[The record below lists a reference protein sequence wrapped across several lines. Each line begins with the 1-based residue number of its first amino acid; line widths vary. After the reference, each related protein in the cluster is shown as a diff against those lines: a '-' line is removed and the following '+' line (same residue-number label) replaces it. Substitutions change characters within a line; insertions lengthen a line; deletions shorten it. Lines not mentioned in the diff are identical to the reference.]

1 MNKTDLNMLKDYL
14 ETYVSPLLVEN
25 IPSDFFGDSVII
37 KGNIDSNDLTGH
49 YEGNEY
55 CPPNWYRELIE
66 KSGEDAEVLVIE
78 NINKESVDKQKMF
91 VEILK
96 YRKVSTFELPS
107 DCVIVVSCSELE
119 ENPLCEEVYSLVVH
133 I

>member
-14 ETYVSPLLVEN
+14 ETYVSPLLVED

-37 KGNIDSNDLTGH
+37 KGDIDSNDLTGH
-49 YEGNEY
+49 YEENEY
-55 CPPNWYRELIE
+55 CPPSWYSELIE

-107 DCVIVVSCSELE
+107 DCVIVVSCSGLE